1 MAHVHLRRAGF
12 SLLALVLTLSLF
24 AGSLSF
30 ASAADTAN
38 IYLIAI
44 GDNGQS
50 GTVVGCQDSLVPV
63 TGLDIGNQPTAE
75 GKIAAAL
82 GKLFA
87 IHDQYYGE
95 SGLYNALYMSHLSV
109 DSVKLDGSR
118 AVVHIS
124 GTTQLGGTCDTPRV
138 IGQIQ
143 ATVLQFPG
151 ITRAD
156 IVYQGDLLNLVLSER
171 GEHPELRY
179 FPETDHLVGHGF
191 LKYWQTFGGLA
202 TFGYPISEEY
212 TDPHTGFVTQWFE
225 RARFEW
231 HPGADPSHFDVLL
244 GLLGNEV
251 TAGRHGEAPF
261 QPVSAASDANCTYYA
276 VTSHRLCFGFRDFWQ
291 SHGGLAIL
299 GYPISEEF
307 QENGYT
313 VQYFERQRLE
323 YHPENPPAWQIE
335 GGLLGVQVMAMQ

>member
-1 MAHVHLRRAGF
+1 MTHVPLRRAGF
-12 SLLALVLTLSLF
+12 SLLALLLTLSFF

-50 GTVVGCQDSLVPV
+50 GPVVGCQDSLIPV
-63 TGLDIGNQPTAE
+63 KGLDIGNQPSTE

-87 IHDQYYGE
+87 VHDQFYGE
-95 SGLYNALYMSHLSV
+95 SGLYNALYQSHLTI
-109 DSVKLDGSR
+109 DSVTLDGSR

-124 GTTQLGGTCDTPRV
+124 GTIQLGGECDTPRV
-138 IGQIQ
+138 LGQIQ
-143 ATVLQFPG
+143 STVMQFSG

-156 IVYQGDLLNLVLSER
+156 IVYQGNLLSIVLSAR
-171 GEHPELRY
+171 GEVPNLRY
-179 FPETDHLVGHGF
+179 FPETDHLVGNGF

-212 TDPHTGFVTQWFE
+212 TDPQTGFVTQWFE

-231 HPGADPSHFDVLL
+231 HPGAFPSHYDVLL

-251 TAGRHGEAPF
+251 TAGRHAEAPF
-261 QPVSAASDANCTYYA
+261 QPVSAGSDANCTFYA
-276 VTSHRLCFGFRDFWQ
+276 ATGHRLCFGFRDFWE
-291 SHGGLAIL
+291 SHGGLAIY

-307 QENGYT
+307 QENGFT

-323 YHPENPPAWQIE
+323 YHPENPPAWQVE
-335 GGLLGVQVMAMQ
+335 GGLLGVQLMPQ